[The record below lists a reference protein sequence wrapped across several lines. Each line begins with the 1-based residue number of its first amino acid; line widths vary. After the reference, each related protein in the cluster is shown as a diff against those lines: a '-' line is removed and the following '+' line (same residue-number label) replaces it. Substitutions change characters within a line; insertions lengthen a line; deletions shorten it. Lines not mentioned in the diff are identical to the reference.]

1 MNGKGL
7 HIWALGSFRVE
18 LEQVPIALRGKALEL
33 LQALIS
39 LGGYGV
45 PETRVSALIW
55 PDADVTRAR
64 QVLDTTLFRLRKA
77 LGGAAA
83 VELQGGLL
91 SLGSHCW
98 VDASE
103 LEDAQEGSEL
113 TLALYRGPFLA
124 QLDRPWVLPRRHKL
138 HQHYLRLTEAQAAAD
153 EARGDVARALATYQR
168 ALDTDGL
175 HEPFYQGVLR
185 CLLAQGRES
194 EARREL
200 QRCRER
206 LERELCSPISPQ
218 TEELVS
224 AREPG

>member
-1 MNGKGL
+1 VDSKGIQ
-7 HIWALGSFRVE
+7 IWTLGSFRVE
-18 LEQVPIALRGKALEL
+18 LEQAPIALRGKALEL

-45 PETRVSALIW
+45 PEARVSALIW
-55 PDADVTRAR
+55 PDADATRAR

-77 LGGAAA
+77 LGGVPT
-83 VELQGGLL
+83 VELHGRLL
-91 SLGSHCW
+91 SLGPSCW

-103 LEDAQEGSEL
+103 LEDAQEGSAL

-138 HQHYLRLTEAQAAAD
+138 HQHYLRLTEAQAAGE
-153 EARGDVARALATYQR
+153 EARGEVARALATYQR

-175 HEPFYQGVLR
+175 HEPFYQGLLR

-206 LERELCSPISPQ
+206 LELDLRSPLSPRTEGLVRELD
-218 TEELVS
+218 
-224 AREPG
+224 PG